1 MPVSPLIVNRRET
14 VERKTILFI
23 CVHNSARSQIAEGL
37 VNALYRDRFLASSGG
52 TVATRVHPGAIQ
64 AMAEIGIDISGHHSK
79 SIDVFEGQRF
89 DHVVMVCD
97 DKQSDCPFFPGGK
110 DYIHHAFDDPAA
122 CTGTD
127 EEVLACFRRCRDEVH
142 AWIEET
148 LVRKILELAVDK
160 FLFRFP
166 AGLYY
171 SEAGIWVRF
180 EGLRARIGLS
190 DFTQQRNGDVAFAE
204 PKEEGTQVRL
214 GDEVAVV
221 ETIKVNLSIPS
232 PVAGKVV
239 EVNGDLLT
247 APELVNQDPYGMGWL
262 AVLEVEDGEAA
273 RGALK
278 TVAEYLAL
286 AKVQAEA
293 EVLR

>member
-1 MPVSPLIVNRRET
+1 MSD
-14 VERKTILFI
+14 
-23 CVHNSARSQIAEGL
+23 NS
-37 VNALYRDRFLASSGG
+37 
-52 TVATRVHPGAIQ
+52 
-64 AMAEIGIDISGHHSK
+64 
-79 SIDVFEGQRF
+79 
-89 DHVVMVCD
+89 
-97 DKQSDCPFFPGGK
+97 
-110 DYIHHAFDDPAA
+110 
-122 CTGTD
+122 
-127 EEVLACFRRCRDEVH
+127 
-142 AWIEET
+142 
-148 LVRKILELAVDK
+148 LELAVDK

-166 AGLYY
+166 ADLHY

-180 EGLRARIGLS
+180 EGSRARIGLS

-232 PVAGKVV
+232 PVAGKIV

-247 APELVNQDPYGMGWL
+247 APELVNQDPYGKGWL
-262 AVLEVEDGEAA
+262 AVLEVEADDAA

-278 TVAEYLAL
+278 TATDYLAL

-293 EVLR
+293 EILR

>member
-1 MPVSPLIVNRRET
+1 MK
-14 VERKTILFI
+14 KTILFI

-37 VNALYRDRFLASSGG
+37 VNALYGEQFEAVSGG
-52 TVATRVHPGAIQ
+52 TMATRVHPGAIK
-64 AMAEIGIDISGHHSK
+64 AMAEIGIDISGHRSK
-79 SIDVFEGQRF
+79 SIDVFTDQRF

-97 DKQSDCPFFPGGK
+97 DSQADCPFFPGGK

-122 CTGTD
+122 CKGTD
-127 EEVLACFRRCRDEVH
+127 EEVLICFRRSRDEIR

-148 LVRKILELAVDK
+148 FIKKILELAVDK

-166 AGLYY
+166 ADLYY

-180 EGLRARIGLS
+180 EGRRARIGLS

-214 GDEVAVV
+214 GDEMAVV

-232 PVAGKVV
+232 PVGGKVV
-239 EVNGDLLT
+239 EVNNDLLT
-247 APELVNQDPYGMGWL
+247 APELVNQDPYGKGWL

-278 TVAEYLAL
+278 TAADYLAL

>member
-1 MPVSPLIVNRRET
+1 MK
-14 VERKTILFI
+14 KTILFI

-37 VNALYRDRFLASSGG
+37 VNALYGERFEAVSGG
-52 TVATRVHPGAIQ
+52 TMATRVHPGAIK
-64 AMAEIGIDISGHHSK
+64 AMAEIGIDISGHRSK
-79 SIDVFEGQRF
+79 SIDEFEGRRF
-89 DHVVMVCD
+89 DYVVMVCD
-97 DKQSDCPFFPGGK
+97 EKQTDCPFFPGGK

-127 EEVLACFRRCRDEVH
+127 EEVLACFRRSRDEIH
-142 AWIEET
+142 AWIREAFIN
-148 LVRKILELAVDK
+148 KILELAVDK

-166 AGLYY
+166 SDVHY

-180 EGLRARIGLS
+180 EGSRARIGLS

-204 PKEEGTQVRL
+204 PKEVGTQVRL

-232 PVAGKVV
+232 PVGGKVV
-239 EVNGDLLT
+239 EVNNDLLT
-247 APELVNQDPYGMGWL
+247 APELVNQDPYGKGWL
-262 AVLEVEDGEAA
+262 AVLEVEDSEAA
-273 RGALK
+273 SGALK
-278 TVAEYLAL
+278 TAAGYLAL